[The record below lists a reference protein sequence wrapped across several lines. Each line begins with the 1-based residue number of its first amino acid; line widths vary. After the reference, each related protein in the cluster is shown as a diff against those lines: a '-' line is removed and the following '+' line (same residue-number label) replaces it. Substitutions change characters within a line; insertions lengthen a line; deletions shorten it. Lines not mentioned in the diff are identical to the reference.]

1 MFKYAVIYAGGNGTR
16 MLPLTQ
22 YIPKGLVPVNG
33 KPLIDYVIDFLKLNG
48 IEYIYVTYSYK
59 SEQIFSHLKDRVNG
73 FINTTNKDNSY
84 FLYNSF
90 IKYIDEPIICMPCDI
105 IVDIDLKKV
114 YSKFLKMHSPMH
126 SLIPAN
132 VKKGISGDYIT
143 SLKGLVTKLDR
154 KQNTGIY
161 ASGIQII
168 NPHRVNKLTKAEDNF
183 NNVWKQLISLKQLY
197 LLDVKPSAWQ
207 AYDNIKD
214 VL

>member
-22 YIPKGLVPVNG
+22 YIPKGLVHING
-33 KPLIDYVIDFLKLNG
+33 KPLIDHVIDFLKSNG
-48 IEYIYVTYSYK
+48 VKHIYVTYSYK
-59 SEQIFSHLKDRVNG
+59 SEQIFSHLKDRVSG
-73 FINTTNKDNSY
+73 FINTSNKDNSY

-90 IKYIDEPIICMPCDI
+90 IKYINQPIICMPCDI

-114 YSKFLKMHSPMH
+114 YSEFLKMHSPVH
-126 SLIPAN
+126 SLIPVN
-132 VKKGISGDYIT
+132 VKKNISGDYIT
-143 SLKGLVTKLDR
+143 SSNGIITKLDR

-168 NPHRVNKLTKAEDNF
+168 NPYHVNKLTKAEDNF
-183 NNVWKQLISLKQLY
+183 TNVWKQLISFKQLH
-197 LLDVKPSAWQ
+197 LLDVKPSTWQ

-214 VL
+214 IL